1 MRETI
6 TALRQGGPG
15 DQRGELMEQATC
27 MPRLEGGSFSTHLVT
42 PGWGAPQR
50 GRSWDDG
57 NLQLG
62 NSRVQRLHGECV
74 VLRAL
79 NLWEG

>member
-1 MRETI
+1 
-6 TALRQGGPG
+6 
-15 DQRGELMEQATC
+15 MEQATC

-62 NSRVQRLHGECV
+62 IAGFRDCMGSVWYCEH
-74 VLRAL
+74 
-79 NLWEG
+79 